1 MSTGSPAKV
10 NEVPF
15 DPGVIVGHVPE
26 MAGRYWAEGLSPP
39 PPLLEP
45 DPLELTL
52 ASVMSPELDPEAPLD
67 PELPFEPELPLDP
80 ELPFEPELPLDPEPL
95 LEPEEL
101 PEPELE
107 PLDPPLP
114 GLKFPSGDEPPQLA
128 IVTKLVA
135 AIPKASV
142 QRMASSVATSAN
154 VCRTPPG
161 N

>member
-10 NEVPF
+10 SEVPF
-15 DPGVIVGHVPE
+15 EPGGIVGHVPE
-26 MAGRYWAEGLSPP
+26 MAGRYWADGLSPP
-39 PPLLEP
+39 PPLLDP
-45 DPLELTL
+45 DPLELVL

-101 PEPELE
+101 PELDPEPPEL
-107 PLDPPLP
+107 PP

-128 IVTKLVA
+128 IVAKLVT

-142 QRMASSVATSAN
+142 QRMASSVATAASAPW
-154 VCRTPPG
+154 TPPE